1 MNITTISREIKN
13 ERDKK
18 RECFKT
24 YDVNSPMLKCITSVA
39 TL

>member
-18 RECFKT
+18 RECFKI
-24 YDVNSPMLKCITSVA
+24 YDATNPMLKCITSVA
-39 TL
+39 A